1 MPLRG
6 SARDYSS
13 SSITVTSP
21 SNVMDVDFRE
31 NLANGE
37 PMSRGGQLLSET
49 EAELSGDEGAL
60 RPVPGLEV

>member
-1 MPLRG
+1 MLHTLNVG
-6 SARDYSS
+6 TEAVFVFIY
-13 SSITVTSP
+13 I
-21 SNVMDVDFRE
+21 VMDVDFCE
-31 NLANGE
+31 NLANEE